1 MKERIN
7 MTIPE
12 LIDRLEEI
20 NNSLNMGDSVPKMM
34 NESSVL
40 NVQDNVRELISDLE
54 DDGILD
60 NEGYRQSGRVY

>member
-1 MKERIN
+1 
-7 MTIPE
+7 MTVPE

-20 NNSLNMGDSVPKMM
+20 NNSMELGSSLPKIM
-34 NESSVL
+34 NEHTVTKIQ
-40 NVQDNVRELISDLE
+40 NNVRELISDLE

>member
-1 MKERIN
+1 
-7 MTIPE
+7 MTVPE

-20 NNSLNMGDSVPKMM
+20 NNSMELGSSLPKIM
-34 NESSVL
+34 NEHTVTKI
-40 NVQDNVRELISDLE
+40 QKNVRELISDLE

>member
-1 MKERIN
+1 
-7 MTIPE
+7 MTVPE

-20 NNSLNMGDSVPKMM
+20 NNSLNLGDSLPKMM
-34 NESSVL
+34 NEHTVNNIQS
-40 NVQDNVRELISDLE
+40 NVRELISDLE

>member
-1 MKERIN
+1 
-7 MTIPE
+7 MTVPE

-20 NNSLNMGDSVPKMM
+20 NNSLNLGDSLPKMM
-34 NESSVL
+34 NEHTVNNIQS
-40 NVQDNVRELISDLE
+40 NVRGLISDLE